1 MPVIKSAIKK
11 LRKDRKR
18 EKHNDVIRASVK
30 SAISKAKKD
39 KKPESVREAIVLV
52 DKATKR
58 NILHKN
64 KASRVKSKL
73 TKIAAPK
80 AIAAA
85 KQPTAKKAVSKKSP
99 SIKGKTK

>member
-18 EKHNDVIRASVK
+18 EKTNDTFRANVK

-39 KKPESVREAIVLV
+39 KKAESVREAIVLV
-52 DKATKR
+52 DKAAKK

-64 KASRVKSKL
+64 KASRMKSAL
-73 TKIAAPK
+73 TKIAMPK
-80 AIAAA
+80 TKASS
-85 KQPTAKKAVSKKSP
+85 KPLEKKVP
-99 SIKGKTK
+99 GKTKSTKKTSSK

>member
-18 EKHNDVIRASVK
+18 EKQNDVIRASIK
-30 SAISKAKKD
+30 SAISRAKKD

-52 DKATKR
+52 DKATKK

-64 KASRVKSKL
+64 KASRVKSSL
-73 TKIAAPK
+73 TKIALPKGKVSAKAPVVK
-80 AIAAA
+80 KAAA
-85 KQPTAKKAVSKKSP
+85 KKSTPAKAKK
-99 SIKGKTK
+99 